1 MQPFNYQK
9 MLELHGT
16 IIPLSILAIENDE
29 DRQFMIDIYVQ
40 YKPLMYKA
48 AKKYFSSNPNEIEDA
63 VSNAVLNMCKYCNRI
78 RSSVPSIRL
87 SSYIVTIVRNVC
99 NARLKQIYAAQS
111 QNATYA
117 DPMELEHIVDEDA
130 YHDIILSKFNAIELL
145 DSFKQL
151 SERDKELIR
160 MRHIDLMDYD
170 EIAETLNI
178 SLPTARTAVFRAK
191 QRLEKIA
198 AAAIRK
204 DEM

>member
-1 MQPFNYQK
+1 MQPFDYQK

-16 IIPLSILAIENDE
+16 IIPLAILAIENDE
-29 DRQFMIDIYVQ
+29 DRQFMIDVYVQ

-87 SSYIVTIVRNVC
+87 SSYIVTIVRNAC

-204 DEM
+204 DEV

>member
-1 MQPFNYQK
+1 
-9 MLELHGT
+9 
-16 IIPLSILAIENDE
+16 
-29 DRQFMIDIYVQ
+29 
-40 YKPLMYKA
+40 
-48 AKKYFSSNPNEIEDA
+48 
-63 VSNAVLNMCKYCNRI
+63 
-78 RSSVPSIRL
+78 
-87 SSYIVTIVRNVC
+87 
-99 NARLKQIYAAQS
+99 
-111 QNATYA
+111 
-117 DPMELEHIVDEDA
+117 MELEHIVDEDA

-151 SERDKELIR
+151 SDRDKELIR

-204 DEM
+204 DEV